1 LLMAMQIL
9 LSKRMEQM
17 ILLVDPTMIYYYLDL
32 NVEED
37 GFNSNINNEGGQQ
50 DRGMMAKKNE

>member
-1 LLMAMQIL
+1 
-9 LSKRMEQM
+9 MEQM
-17 ILLVDPTMIYYYLDL
+17 ILLVDLTMIYYYLDL